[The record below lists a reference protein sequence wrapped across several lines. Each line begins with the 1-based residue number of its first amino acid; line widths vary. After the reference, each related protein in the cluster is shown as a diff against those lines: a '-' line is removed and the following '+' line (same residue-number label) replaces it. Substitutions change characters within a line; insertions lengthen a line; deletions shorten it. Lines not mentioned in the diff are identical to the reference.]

1 MGLFDNFQFHNL
13 IGKQAERPA
22 GLALGRLRT
31 GQRNKSCFGLTIKD
45 RRDRWGRALFAHKD
59 CFKPF
64 FHACLTHPP
73 NHGHVRAQ
81 GCADILVQPE
91 FTRLTLIG
99 LEQNAGLQV
108 RLSRRFALLDQSA
121 EMSALINREAM
132 PTTGRKDAIR
142 VTCVTCHRG
151 LVRPV
156 TIKAV
161 MLDAIDKEG
170 VPEAETRYRELREQY
185 YGQGAFNFGP
195 GPLNSIAETLSQEKN
210 DVAGA
215 ISIMKLNLEFNPDN
229 VGSYLMLGRLYAAS
243 EDKVAAAAAFERA
256 LELEPDN
263 PWAKQMLERV
273 KSAGEE

>member
-1 MGLFDNFQFHNL
+1 MGPGRIALSVHLGLVLALLLAAGTPVAAQIPDEFTNL
-13 IGKQAERPA
+13 KVLPKEIGKREMVSIMRQFS
-22 GLALGRLRT
+22 GALGVRCNHCHVGEDPESLEGYDFASDALEPKRVA
-31 GQRNKSCFGLTIKD
+31 
-45 RRDRWGRALFAHKD
+45 RAMM
-59 CFKPF
+59 
-64 FHACLTHPP
+64 
-73 NHGHVRAQ
+73 
-81 GCADILVQPE
+81 
-91 FTRLTLIG
+91 
-99 LEQNAGLQV
+99 
-108 RLSRRFALLDQSA
+108 
-121 EMSALINREAM
+121 EMSALINREGM
-132 PTTGRKDAIR
+132 PMTGRKDALR

-170 VPEAETRYRELREQY
+170 VPAAETRYRELREQY

-195 GPLNSIAETLSQEKN
+195 GPLNSIAETLSQDR

-215 ISIMKLNLEFNPDN
+215 ISIMKLNVEFNSDN

-273 KSAGEE
+273 TSAGQE